1 MPPMSDPTVIIL
13 QACFFGAV
21 GIFAL
26 CAAVRALAAAF
37 RPATEPPPV
46 PSSRVPVWP
55 YVHID
60 LLWMGFIF
68 LTFYSISIGSARVV
82 AAKTAMPITP
92 QGLLSSIGFHLVLA
106 GMTLMVMVWRIRP
119 VAWLGL
125 RWPNWKRVFLI
136 GPLGVVAMWLL
147 ALALNATAYPQWI
160 KSLGVEPMQD
170 SVKLLQNSQDP
181 LILGLMSVAAMFSAP
196 LCEEI
201 VFRGYL
207 YPAAKKFAG
216 PWVAGLCSALVFA
229 AAHNSLSAL
238 LPLFYFGCLLALA
251 YELTGSLWAP
261 IAMHFSLNSATVLAE
276 ALARFYHIPLNPGP

>member
-181 LILGLMSVAAMFSAP
+181 LILGLMSVAAMFSA
-196 LCEEI
+196 
-201 VFRGYL
+201 R
-207 YPAAKKFAG
+207 FARKS
-216 PWVAGLCSALVFA
+216 CSADTCIPPPKNLPGHGWRAFVPRWFLPP
-229 AAHNSLSAL
+229 HTTVCPLSCHCSISVA
-238 LPLFYFGCLLALA
+238 C
-251 YELTGSLWAP
+251 
-261 IAMHFSLNSATVLAE
+261 
-276 ALARFYHIPLNPGP
+276 